1 MSKKITIAAAAALP
15 LALLLAGCAG
25 ASAETGGAGD
35 AGTGEVVR
43 IGVVGA
49 GDPYWETYK
58 EAAAAE
64 GIEVELVDFSEYTQ
78 PNPALSAGELDLNQ
92 FQHVIYLA
100 TYNVASDDDLQ
111 PIGATAI
118 YPLGLYSSQYDSV
131 ADIPAGATVAVPNDE
146 SNQARGLLV
155 LQSAGLIELK
165 DGGSIFSTV
174 ADVEPSSKV
183 KVEALDAALTA
194 TSLPDVAAA
203 IINND
208 FVADA
213 GLSFEDAIAVDDPSD
228 PNALPYVNIFAAR
241 AENVA
246 FARQAVLDFAADH
259 GIAEPK
265 LTDLRLAISEA
276 VTRSV
281 GAAPDRDV
289 PRGRKSIV
297 EGSDSG
303 RGAKAGAR
311 GAHGNR
317 DVNLI
322 SAARLIEVCDNAL
335 PRADYRIDDAAG
347 EVHIAAERF
356 FEPIGRLASVHPID
370 SVYAVVDEDLV
381 IFYFAICGGPCR
393 G

>member
-1 MSKKITIAAAAALP
+1 MPKKITIAAAAALP
-15 LALLLAGCAG
+15 LALLVLAGCATGNADAGSGDGG
-25 ASAETGGAGD
+25 ASN
-35 AGTGEVVR
+35 EVVR

-64 GIEVELVDFSEYTQ
+64 GIEIELVDFSEYTQ

-118 YPLGLYSSQYDSV
+118 YPLGLYSTQYESV
-131 ADIPAGATVAVPNDE
+131 EDIPEGSTVAVPNDE

-155 LQSAGLIELK
+155 LQSAGLVELK

-208 FVADA
+208 FVEDA
-213 GLSFEDAIAVDDPSD
+213 GLTFEDAIAVDDPSD
-228 PNALPYVNIFAAR
+228 PNALPYINIFAAR
-241 AENVA
+241 AEDADNPTYLKLVEIY
-246 FARQAVLDFAADH
+246 QNSQDVLDGVLEASGGTAVFVDTPAADLV
-259 GIAEPK
+259 AS
-265 LTDLRLAISEA
+265 LS
-276 VTRSV
+276 
-281 GAAPDRDV
+281 DV
-289 PRGRKSIV
+289 EDDI
-297 EGSDSG
+297 
-303 RGAKAGAR
+303 
-311 GAHGNR
+311 
-317 DVNLI
+317 
-322 SAARLIEVCDNAL
+322 
-335 PRADYRIDDAAG
+335 RANQ
-347 EVHIAAERF
+347 
-356 FEPIGRLASVHPID
+356 
-370 SVYAVVDEDLV
+370 
-381 IFYFAICGGPCR
+381 
-393 G
+393 